1 MSSRSG
7 ASRVRRARKARP
19 APPTLKRIARAVDR
33 CRAVSQR
40 LRAAFALALVMAIGI
55 VVGVALTDRSP
66 TSKPVHRVAEASIPL
81 PPAETTQGGASKPE
95 QPAPAPPQDS
105 MLPPA
110 PHPPMVG
117 PGEPTWL
124 RFAVPPPA
132 LDGRAMV
139 AVVLD
144 DLGLDR
150 KRTERAVALPGPL
163 TLSFMTYAEELPRQT
178 GLAHGA
184 GHELLL
190 HVPMEPLDAHI
201 DSGPNS
207 LRADLGGDEV
217 LRRLRWGLDRFSG
230 YVGINNHMGSKFTS
244 DAAAM
249 TPVIEELRARG
260 LLFLDSRTA
269 ATTVG
274 EMLARRQGVPAVS
287 RSVFLDDETSAPAI
301 GARLADLEQMARRK
315 GAAIAIGHAHD
326 ATLAALAAWLP
337 TLAARQLVLVPLTT
351 IVRRNESGTTTT
363 MTRRGSAG

>member
-1 MSSRSG
+1 MRHT
-7 ASRVRRARKARP
+7 RKARP
-19 APPTLKRIARAVDR
+19 ATARLKRAARAIDR
-33 CRAVSQR
+33 RWRAVSHG
-40 LRAAFALALVMAIGI
+40 LRTALGAALVLAIG
-55 VVGVALTDRSP
+55 VVIGVALTLRSP
-66 TSKPVHRVAEASIPL
+66 PSKPAHRATQAFAVHPL
-81 PPAETTQGGASKPE
+81 PPAETAQGVAANPDRPG
-95 QPAPAPPQDS
+95 PAPRQDA

-110 PHPPMVG
+110 PQAPVVDQD
-117 PGEPTWL
+117 EPAWL

-150 KRTERAVALPGPL
+150 RRTERAVALPGPL

-190 HVPMEPLDAHI
+190 HVPMEPLDAHL

-207 LRADLGGDEV
+207 LRSGLGTDEV

-230 YVGINNHMGSKFTS
+230 YVGINNHMGSRFTS

-274 EMLARRQGVPAVS
+274 EMLARRQGVPTAS

-301 GARLADLEQMARRK
+301 GDRLAELEQAARRK

-326 ATLAALAAWLP
+326 ATLAALAVWLP

-363 MTRRGSAG
+363 MTRRGSAS